1 MQINTFTDSQ
11 DRGEEERWARWLR
24 LCEGEIPRRARL
36 RCAAKPSSAQQQLNK
51 NEQHSCVYRIAALT
65 ARHDPYMLPKFVCRN
80 RGFPSSY
87 PVTILDPDVACR
99 DMRLVDRHT
108 VILRMD
114 LRITP
119 RNNPETP
126 ADPLQPLP
134 AWHLNS
140 NLTSSKLLSPS
151 HNLQNPAQHSPS
163 PPPNPPKWPTPL
175 QSPRLKKPAQSPT

>member
-1 MQINTFTDSQ
+1 MRINTFTDSQ
-11 DRGEEERWARWLR
+11 ARGEEERWARWLR

-36 RCAAKPSSAQQQLNK
+36 RCAARPSSAQQQLNK

-65 ARHDPYMLPKFVCRN
+65 ARHDPYMLPKFVCGN

-87 PVTILDPDVACR
+87 LVTILDPDVACR
-99 DMRLVDRHT
+99 DMRLADRDT

-140 NLTSSKLLSPS
+140 NLTSSQLLSPS
-151 HNLQNPAQHSPS
+151 SR
-163 PPPNPPKWPTPL
+163 PPKPSTTQSTTTQPSQKRPTPL
-175 QSPRLKKPAQSPT
+175 QFPPPKKPAQSPT